1 MSTLAQS
8 RGFSLLGDLFLHG
21 LTPSARLAWVQV
33 PEATGLVC
41 ALSEEGAAEAH
52 TRALH
57 LDLAPFESAFCSED
71 GLVGGVDDV
80 RALRVRCGLDPAG
93 EAVDHV
99 GTELR
104 WMGFLTGAAAD
115 AERDGVAVGPVL
127 DLEREVLDRHLLR
140 WLPGF
145 TASLRAQADA
155 PPLFVWAS
163 GMALELAVN
172 RRVSLGGVITEWA
185 LPAAVPV
192 LEDPRAGLRRI
203 AEHLALP
210 SQAGGV
216 LCRSTLVQI
225 GRQFDLPAGFGTR
238 ADLLEGL
245 LRSAAHYG
253 RVPQLCEA
261 LDAQVVAWNG
271 VWATLDAAGLAAL
284 SAPWHTRIAET
295 RSLLGRL
302 GEGR

>member
-21 LTPSARLAWVQV
+21 LTPTARSAWVQV
-33 PEATGLVC
+33 PEAAGHVH
-41 ALSEEGAAEAH
+41 ALSEEAGAEAF

-93 EAVDHV
+93 EGVDHL

-104 WMGFLTGAAAD
+104 WMGFLPGAAAD
-115 AERDGVAVGPVL
+115 AERDSVPVGPVL
-127 DLEREVLDRHLLR
+127 DLEREVLDHHLLR
-140 WLPGF
+140 WLPGL

-155 PPLFVWAS
+155 PPLWVWAA
-163 GMALELAVN
+163 GMALDLAVN
-172 RRVSLGGVITEWA
+172 RRVSLGGVAAGWA
-185 LPAAVPV
+185 LPDAVPV

-225 GRQFDLPAGFGTR
+225 GRRLDLPAGFGTR

-253 RVPQLCEA
+253 RVPQLCEV
-261 LDAQVVAWNG
+261 LDAEVVAWDG
-271 VWATLDAAGLAAL
+271 VWAGLDGAGLAAL
-284 SAPWHTRIAET
+284 SEPWHGRIAAT

-302 GEGR
+302 GEKR